1 MFCYDK
7 IEDLFELFCEWFEEF
22 GINWNLVFVFNME
35 GVNLNEWFVWLF
47 LDRSFMYV
55 SSVIYKLLLK
65 LDFLRWKN
73 FIFSDEKVEGFFIE
87 KYGFLICFV
96 NEVDVIY

>member
-1 MFCYDK
+1 
-7 IEDLFELFCEWFEEF
+7 
-22 GINWNLVFVFNME
+22 ME